1 MLIGVKFNL
10 LEEILLRLIYAR
22 VIINDILIIL
32 RKPNLE
38 IVEVHSKI
46 FTLWILSKHHF
57 KKSKTF

>member
-1 MLIGVKFNL
+1 MLIGVEFNL

-38 IVEVHSKI
+38 IVEVQNDISTK
-46 FTLWILSKHHF
+46 L
-57 KKSKTF
+57 